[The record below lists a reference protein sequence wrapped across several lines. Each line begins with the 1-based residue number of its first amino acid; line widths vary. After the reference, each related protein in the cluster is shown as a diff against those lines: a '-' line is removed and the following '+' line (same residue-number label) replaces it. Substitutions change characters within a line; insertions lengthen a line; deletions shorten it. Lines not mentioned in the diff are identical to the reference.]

1 MMPTNTNK
9 LKSNIML
16 RKILTDYLNKKDNS
30 SSASQAENN
39 RRPVRLAYAYTND
52 GEAQTW
58 EVPLS
63 N

>member
-1 MMPTNTNK
+1 
-9 LKSNIML
+9 ML